1 LHLYRGAAKATLDP
15 KVSRRFGR
23 KDRHDLPK
31 GRMMNNLVT
40 YTELAG
46 TETPQVCPVLDVDGN
61 IIRLKLPR
69 RTVIG
74 SPVKIEADNTLSL
87 GEVCDCHPEE
97 DGYVVYVELL
107 QSLRQVAELTRLARA
122 LLG

>member
-1 LHLYRGAAKATLDP
+1 
-15 KVSRRFGR
+15 
-23 KDRHDLPK
+23 
-31 GRMMNNLVT
+31 MMDNLVT

-61 IIRLKLPR
+61 VIRLKLPR

-74 SPVKIEADNTLSL
+74 SPVKIEVDNTLSL
-87 GEVCDCHPEE
+87 GEVCHCHPEE

-122 LLG
+122 LLT